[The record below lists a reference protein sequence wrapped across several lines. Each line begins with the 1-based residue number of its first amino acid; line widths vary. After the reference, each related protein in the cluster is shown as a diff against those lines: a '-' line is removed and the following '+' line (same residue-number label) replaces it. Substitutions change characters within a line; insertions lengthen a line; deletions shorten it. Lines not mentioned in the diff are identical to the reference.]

1 MIARLTGTVEQVL
14 SDRVLVGVGGVGYD
28 VLVPGVDLPRLSR
41 LAGQEVTFFT
51 INYLEGS
58 AMGGQIVP
66 RLLGFLRADDKAF
79 FELFTT
85 VDGLG
90 PKKALK
96 AMTVPVGRI
105 AGAIEAGQPAILAEL
120 PGIGRRTAD
129 KIIATLRG
137 KLERFA
143 IGEPAGQTATPLA
156 EFQAEA
162 LGVLVKLGERRAEA
176 EDWIRKA
183 MHRDPAI
190 ASADRLIAEVYRVK
204 NL

>member
-1 MIARLTGTVEQVL
+1 MIARLTGIVEQVS
-14 SDRVLVGVGGVGYD
+14 SDRVLVGVSDVGYE
-28 VLVPGVDLPRLSR
+28 VLVPGVDISRLSR
-41 LAGQEVTFFT
+41 LVGQKVTFFT

-79 FELFTT
+79 FELFIT

-96 AMTVPVGRI
+96 AMTIPVGRI
-105 AGAIEAGQPAILAEL
+105 ASAIESGQPAILAEL

-129 KIIATLRG
+129 KVIATLRG

-143 IGEPAGQTATPLA
+143 IGEPSGPAAPPLA
-156 EFQAEA
+156 EFQTEA
-162 LGVLVKLGERRAEA
+162 LEVLVKLGERRAEA

-183 MHRDPAI
+183 IQRDPSI
-190 ASADRLIAEVYRVK
+190 ESADRLIAEVYRVK
-204 NL
+204 GT

>member
-1 MIARLTGTVEQVL
+1 MIARLTGILEHV
-14 SDRVLVGVGGVGYD
+14 SPDRVLLLVGGVGYD
-28 VLVPGVDLPRLSR
+28 VFVPGCDVGRLSS
-41 LAGQEVTFFT
+41 LAGREVTFFT
-51 INYLEGS
+51 INYFEGS

-66 RLLGFLRADDKAF
+66 RLLGFLRADDRAF
-79 FELFTT
+79 FEMFTT

-96 AMTVPVGRI
+96 AMTLPVGTI
-105 AGAIEAGQPAILAEL
+105 ASAIEGNQAGVLAGL

-129 KIIATLRG
+129 KIIAALRG

-143 IGEPAGQTATPLA
+143 AGAAVGTSAEPLNQFAN
-156 EFQAEA
+156 EA
-162 LGVLVKLGERRAEA
+162 LEVLVKLGERRAEA

-183 MHRDPAI
+183 LTRDPAI

-204 NL
+204 GM